1 MKKPKRV
8 KMPSKKAQ
16 ELLTDYVES
25 SGYDRTIFAYIAEL
39 EAKVK
44 QTERAVFT

>member
-16 ELLTDYVES
+16 QLVIDYIES

-44 QTERAVFT
+44 QAESAVAG